1 MTNSW
6 MNADGEPIMDGAAW
20 RFEQQLDM
28 ESEADWQADL
38 WNDGYY
44 DEPDVDPETCDHSDK
59 SWTTNYDTNEIS
71 NVQCDICFT
80 VAVTWVNGEDGPES
94 IAWEP
99 ADEADFY
106 VPEDQWLDG
115 SYEE

>member
-28 ESEADWQADL
+28 DSAHERYEDDFYA
-38 WNDGYY
+38 Y
-44 DEPDVDPETCDHSDK
+44 EPDEVDPETCDHADK
-59 SWTTNYDTNEIS
+59 SWSTNYDSNEIS